1 VSNFNNAEKSL
12 VKSIVATLSIKRTPD
27 NKIIQEIY
35 RQTNKTVSR
44 MTKCSTRMA
53 YHFKNLWVLQL
64 MYQPLR
70 DVHLLIPALN
80 RVRIFL
86 NIEIA
91 SDFVHIME

>member
-44 MTKCSTRMA
+44 MTKCST
-53 YHFKNLWVLQL
+53 
-64 MYQPLR
+64 
-70 DVHLLIPALN
+70 
-80 RVRIFL
+80 
-86 NIEIA
+86 
-91 SDFVHIME
+91 